1 MDVMDMDERL
11 EKIRRRQLARF
22 LVHLANKGVLNSDL
36 ERDVK
41 RNYRFVFEDVRA
53 LIDGELSGR
62 GNEYGDQY

>member
-1 MDVMDMDERL
+1 MDTMDIDKGL

-22 LVHLANKGVLNSDL
+22 LVHLANKGILNSDL

-53 LIDGELSGR
+53 LIDGELSGED
-62 GNEYGDQY
+62 EYGDQY

>member
-1 MDVMDMDERL
+1 MDVMNMDERL

-53 LIDGELSGR
+53 LIDDEISGR

>member
-1 MDVMDMDERL
+1 MDVMNMDERL

-41 RNYRFVFEDVRA
+41 RNYRYIFEDIRA
-53 LIDGELSGR
+53 LVDSEISGR